1 MKRFKD
7 LELVGPEDRLLAVIE
22 AVTADLPKGWV
33 RDKDAE
39 GRLAGVSAAGEEA
52 GFAFARDAT
61 ENEPG
66 SGVFVAREAG
76 RLYVP
81 NIVPRESGRLSM
93 SQYNRIL
100 DEFAG
105 ILRNHIAKHGDI
117 SLNVTNDE
125 VGITEWI
132 SPEAADLLSRFSI
145 LANMSTGSSHPLDFK
160 RWAEFLIQ
168 VHREG
173 SALDA
178 GTLEQWLVE
187 ELDWPADSA
196 DRLAI
201 QYEFA
206 RSLLRIYNETQ

>member
-7 LELVGPEDRLLAVIE
+7 LELIGPDDSLLALVA

-33 RDKDAE
+33 RDNDAE

-61 ENEPG
+61 EDEPG
-66 SGVFVAREAG
+66 SGVFVARDAE

-105 ILRNHIAKHGDI
+105 ILRNHLAKDGKV
-117 SLNVTNDE
+117 SLNVTSNEAD
-125 VGITEWI
+125 ITEWI
-132 SPEAADLLSRFSI
+132 SPEAADLLRRFSV
-145 LANMSTGSSHPLDFK
+145 LANMSTGSSHPSDFK

-168 VHREG
+168 VHGEG
-173 SALDA
+173 SSLDA

-187 ELDWPADSA
+187 ELDWPSDSA
-196 DRLAI
+196 GRLAI

-206 RSLLRIYNETQ
+206 RSLLRIYDDTQ